1 MSSLLKCLRVAPVLL
16 GVAATVA
23 AVATNLLG
31 DVRPG
36 ASRPPRAESGRPDTT
51 HFTEDL
57 AVSKFSRLPLVTYQS
72 REGELLFGW
81 QVRPNLE
88 VAGPPRPRDV
98 IFLVD
103 TTASQAG
110 TPLRQARAII
120 EAVGSVLKETDRV
133 SVWVVNT
140 PESTRPLTKGFFAP
154 NAKEIRDAA
163 AELTELE
170 YGSGAADL
178 QGAILQAVATL
189 SPNPAR
195 TQAIVL
201 LGDGESIYRPLS
213 ESDRLTLGSRLDAQD
228 ILFFAVPL
236 GLKVHAANLHG
247 LAMLTGGAVVRVQ
260 EDLRM
265 ISKREEFARRLV
277 QALDVPVLKVEK
289 FRFGEEVGDVYPTRL
304 PPLRADRG
312 TLVLGKLARPTAEQ
326 VHLHVEGYVARRA
339 VSQDLSIPL
348 ASPQPEHYFLNLM
361 FEQWKNAPHREAPA
375 LLQSDRALALAS
387 TQVRLYREELLTQA
401 AWAIQL
407 DRYRE
412 ARNLF
417 EAVLRVCPGDPEAA
431 KGRDLLDKLSVQDW
445 KDLKR
450 RAGEKVQALRIT
462 PQAAVREII
471 QTAQEQP
478 PAGGP
483 GGGAVPPRSE
493 PSPQQ
498 LLEQQ
503 LAERKIAEDQARL
516 RVQTAIREAR
526 ERLRSDPD
534 AVLTD
539 LKRLQEDVERNTS
552 LGEAARRQLLADLG
566 AAINDVYR
574 KGEEIKR
581 QANIERSL
589 ISQAR
594 QRLNALEEQMRDEN
608 RIKYRIDQFRQLMQQ
623 ARYELAYQE
632 AQLMI
637 AERINSAQ
645 PVPITATASYMIGQ
659 QATQLREWKELVRIR
674 EDRFLISLMQSE
686 KSHIP
691 YPDEP
696 PVHFPPA
703 AVWREL
709 TSLRRE
715 AYLHSNLGPNPPA
728 SQIELKNKIE
738 NDEVRLRDDVN
749 INDTSL
755 GDLLDMLS
763 KQHSINFV
771 IMEEYF
777 KAEGV
782 NDIRDKRP
790 NLKATSLRGLKLG
803 NFLDIVL
810 QSMGATFVVRPDYVE
825 ITTFNRRLEEKVTRV
840 FPVADLVIPIPSAVN
855 QQMLFMNLFF
865 QNSALAIYGA
875 VLGAQNFQ
883 GFGGAFVGNQFQG
896 QQFGAGPP
904 IGGNLAM
911 QGAQQFGPDP
921 FNQNL
926 GFGAGGLQI
935 GGGNLG
941 QFGNLGGQFGLQGGD
956 QSMLL
961 MELIVETVA
970 RGEWLNVRRGQQ
982 GQLGADDDAPLL
994 DQKQLNSIGYYPP
1007 ARALL
1012 IRGTHRYHP
1021 ASSVKLKPAQG
1032 GQALGPA
1039 PARNG
1044 GAVAAGN
1051 APPPAAGGQAS
1062 APARGDGTAQAHA
1075 TDRARIVDPRYDPA
1089 LLKPKLSKDPRR
1101 MWNQAVEWTVEDP
1114 GLIVASAE
1122 FLLEQE
1128 EYQAAA
1134 ELLKAGLRKGL
1145 TTETWTHEALAIAL
1159 QLSQASAE
1167 EVLRASLSAA
1177 DLEPQEPRTLLQ
1189 AAQALAQAKK
1199 FDLAIAFCKRAAD
1212 IAPNEPLAYANALA
1226 YARQAPQIDTDAVL
1240 WASRQLLR
1248 QDWGVDDCNYHQQAR
1263 QHLEALLTQVAP
1275 QDPRREQLRRLLQ
1288 EQTQR
1293 DLVIELLWQ
1302 GPADLD
1308 LVVEEPSGSVCS
1320 PLQPRSVG
1328 GGILRGDRLEQSPDG
1343 DRSEIYIASSAFSGT
1358 YRIRV
1363 RTAFGQAIGKR
1374 ATLKVTQYQGTPRQT
1389 VSLHEVD
1396 LTRNE
1401 PVVITLERG
1410 TRTELADTTVVTD
1423 APRPILPTQ
1432 LTAGGFAGGAGR
1444 AGLSSTATLR
1454 TQQPYLPADVSS
1466 IEKRLGRMGLAD
1478 FRGVMQYDA
1487 QRGAVRFQ
1495 VNPVFASSTEVQLP
1509 PLSLLP
1515 GAEERR
1521 KD

>member
-1 MSSLLKCLRVAPVLL
+1 MNSLLRCLRLAPVIL
-16 GVAATVA
+16 GVVATVA

-36 ASRPPRAESGRPDTT
+36 SSRLPRGESGRPDTT

-57 AVSKFSRLPLVTYQS
+57 AVSKFSRLPVVTYQS
-72 REGELLFGW
+72 RDGEVLFGW

-88 VAGPPRPRDV
+88 ESGPPRPRDV

-120 EAVGSVLKETDRV
+120 EAVGNVLNETDRV

-154 NAKEIRDAA
+154 NAKEVRDAA

-178 QGAILQAVATL
+178 QGAILQAAATL

-213 ESDRLTLGSRLDAQD
+213 ESDRLTLGNRLDAQD
-228 ILFFAVPL
+228 ILLFAVPL

-277 QALDVPVLKVEK
+277 KALDVPVLKVEK
-289 FRFGEEVGDVYPTRL
+289 FRFGEEVGVVYPTRL

-312 TLVLGKLARPTAEQ
+312 TLVLGKLTHPAAQR

-339 VSQDLSIPL
+339 ANQDLSIPL

-361 FEQWKNAPHREAPA
+361 FEQWGNAPHREAPA

-387 TQVRLYREELLTQA
+387 TQVQLYREELLTQA

-417 EAVLRVCPGDPEAA
+417 DAVLRICPGDPEAQ
-431 KGRDLLDKLSVQDW
+431 KGRELLDQLSVQDW
-445 KDLKR
+445 QNLKR

-471 QTAQEQP
+471 QTTPGPPPP
-478 PAGGP
+478 PAGLAE
-483 GGGAVPPRSE
+483 GGATPPRGE

-534 AVLTD
+534 AVLAD
-539 LKRLQEDVERNTS
+539 LKRLQEDVERNTL

-581 QANIERSL
+581 QANMERSL

-608 RIKYRIDQFRQLMQQ
+608 RIKFRIDQFRQLMQQ

-632 AQLMI
+632 AQQMI
-637 AERINSAQ
+637 AERINNAQ

-659 QATQLREWKELVRIR
+659 QATQYREWKELVRIR
-674 EDRFLISLMQSE
+674 EDRFLIALMQSE

-738 NDEVRLRDDVN
+738 NDEVSLRDDIN
-749 INDTSL
+749 INDQSL
-755 GDLLDMLS
+755 ADLLDLLS
-763 KQHSINFV
+763 KQHGINFV

-810 QSMGATFVVRPDYVE
+810 QSMGATFIVRPDYVE

-883 GFGGAFVGNQFQG
+883 GFGGAFGNQFQG

-921 FNQNL
+921 FNQNQ

-956 QSMLL
+956 QSRLL

-970 RGEWLNVRRGQQ
+970 RGEWLNVRRGQ
-982 GQLGADDDAPLL
+982 GQLGGDDDAPLL
-994 DQKQLNSIGYYPP
+994 DQKQLNSLGYYPP

-1012 IRGTHRYHP
+1012 VRGTHRYHP
-1021 ASSVKLKPAQG
+1021 ASSVKLKSQQG

-1044 GAVAAGN
+1044 GEVAAGN
-1051 APPPAAGGQAS
+1051 VPPPAVGGQ
-1062 APARGDGTAQAHA
+1062 PQNPREGVAQA
-1075 TDRARIVDPRYDPA
+1075 TDRARVVDPRYDPA
-1089 LLKPKLSKDPRR
+1089 VLKPKLSKDPRR

-1122 FLLEQE
+1122 FLMEQE
-1128 EYQAAA
+1128 EYEAAA

-1159 QLSQASAE
+1159 QLSQASPE
-1167 EVLRASLSAA
+1167 EVLRAHLSAA

-1199 FDLAIAFCKRAAD
+1199 FDLAVAFCKRAAEV
-1212 IAPNEPLAYANALA
+1212 APYEPLAYANALA

-1240 WASRQLLR
+1240 WASRHLLR
-1248 QDWGVDDCNYHQQAR
+1248 QEWAADDHNYHQQAR
-1263 QHLEALLTQVAP
+1263 QQLEGLLTQIPP
-1275 QDPRREQLRRLLQ
+1275 QDPRREQLQRLLQ

-1308 LVVEEPSGSVCS
+1308 LVVEEPCGSVCS

-1343 DRSEIYIASSAFSGT
+1343 DRSEIYIASSAFPGT

-1363 RTAFGQAIGKR
+1363 RTAFGQAIGRR
-1374 ATLKVTQYQGTPRQT
+1374 ATVKVTQYQGTPRQT

-1396 LTRNE
+1396 LTRHE
-1401 PVVITLERG
+1401 PVIVTLERG
-1410 TRTELADTTVVTD
+1410 SRTELADTTVVTD
-1423 APRPILPTQ
+1423 MPRPILPAQ
-1432 LTAGGFAGGAGR
+1432 LTASGFAGGAGR
-1444 AGLSSTATLR
+1444 AGLSSSAALQ
-1454 TQQPYLPADVSS
+1454 TQHPHLPSDITS

-1495 VNPVFASSTEVQLP
+1495 VNPVFASSAEVQLP

-1515 GAEERR
+1515 GAEKRR

>member
-1 MSSLLKCLRVAPVLL
+1 MNSLLKCLRVAPAVL
-16 GVAATVA
+16 GVLATIA
-23 AVATNLLG
+23 AVGTHLLG

-36 ASRPPRAESGRPDTT
+36 SSRPPRGESGRPDTT

-57 AVSKFSRLPLVTYQS
+57 AVSQFSRLPLVTYQS
-72 REGELLFGW
+72 REEELVFAW

-110 TPLRQARAII
+110 IPLRQARAII
-120 EAVGSVLKETDRV
+120 EGVGNVLKETDRV

-154 NAKEIRDAA
+154 NAKEVRDAA
-163 AELTELE
+163 AELTEME

-178 QGAILQAVATL
+178 QAAILRAAATL

-213 ESDRLTLGSRLDAQD
+213 EADRLALGSRLDAQD

-277 QALDVPVLKVEK
+277 AALDVPVLKVEK
-289 FRFGEEVGDVYPTRL
+289 FRFGEEVGEVYPARL

-312 TLVLGKLARPTAEQ
+312 TLVLGKLARPAAEQ
-326 VHLHVEGYVARRA
+326 LRLHVEGYVARRA
-339 VSQDLSIPL
+339 VSQDLSIALVP
-348 ASPQPEHYFLNLM
+348 PQPEHYFLNLM
-361 FEQWKNAPHREAPA
+361 LEQWRNAPHKEVPA

-412 ARNLF
+412 AAALF
-417 EAVLRVCPGDPEAA
+417 DAVLRICPKDPEAE
-431 KGRDLLDKLSVQDW
+431 KGRELLNKLSIQEW
-445 KDLKR
+445 QDLKR
-450 RAGEKVQALRIT
+450 RAGDKVQALRIT
-462 PQAAVREII
+462 PQAAVREVI
-471 QTAQEQP
+471 QTAPAQP

-483 GGGAVPPRSE
+483 GGATPPRSE
-493 PSPQQ
+493 PTPQQ

-534 AVLTD
+534 GVLTD
-539 LKRLQEDVERNTS
+539 LKRLLEDVERNTA

-589 ISQAR
+589 VSRAR

-608 RIKYRIDQFRQLMQQ
+608 RIKFRIDQFRQLMQQ

-637 AERINSAQ
+637 AERINNAQ

-659 QATQLREWKELVRIR
+659 HATQLREWKELVRIR

-738 NDEVRLRDDVN
+738 NDEVRLRDDIN
-749 INDTSL
+749 INDQSL
-755 GDLLDMLS
+755 GDLLDLLS
-763 KQHSINFV
+763 KQHGINFV

-777 KAEGV
+777 KSEGV

-810 QSMGATFVVRPDYVE
+810 QSMNATFIVRPDYVE

-883 GFGGAFVGNQFQG
+883 GFGGAFGNQFQG

-904 IGGNLAM
+904 IGGGLAM

-921 FNQNL
+921 FNQNF

-935 GGGNLG
+935 GGGQLG

-982 GQLGADDDAPLL
+982 GPGVDEDAPLL

-1021 ASSVKLKPAQG
+1021 ASSVKLKAGGG
-1032 GQALGPA
+1032 GQALGPQ
-1039 PARNG
+1039 PGRNG

-1051 APPPAAGGQAS
+1051 PGAPGAGQPAAAGEGA
-1062 APARGDGTAQAHA
+1062 AQA
-1075 TDRARIVDPRYDPA
+1075 RAAGQPRVLDPRYDPA
-1089 LLKPKLSKDPRR
+1089 VLKPKLSKDPRR

-1145 TTETWTHEALAIAL
+1145 TTETWTHDALAIAL
-1159 QLSQASAE
+1159 QLSQASEE

-1177 DLEPQEPRTLLQ
+1177 DLEPQEPRALLQ
-1189 AAQALAQAKK
+1189 AAQALAQAKRYE
-1199 FDLAIAFCKRAAD
+1199 LAVAFCKRAAD
-1212 IAPNEPLAYANALA
+1212 IAPHEPLAYANALA

-1248 QDWGVDDCNYHQQAR
+1248 QDWGVDDRDYHQQAR
-1263 QHLEALLTQVAP
+1263 QQLETLLAQIP
-1275 QDPRREQLRRLLQ
+1275 QQDPRREQLRRLLQ

-1308 LVVEEPSGSVCS
+1308 LIVEEPSGSTCS
-1320 PLQPRSVG
+1320 PLHPRSAG
-1328 GGILRGDRLEQSPDG
+1328 GGILRGDRLEQSLDG

-1363 RTAFGQAIGKR
+1363 RTAYGQALGQR
-1374 ATLKVTQYQGTPRQT
+1374 ATLKITQYQGTPRQT

-1410 TRTELADTTVVTD
+1410 TRTELADTTVVADT
-1423 APRPILPTQ
+1423 PRPILPAQ
-1432 LTAGGFAGGAGR
+1432 LTAHGFAGGAGR
-1444 AGLSSTATLR
+1444 AGLSATTTLQ
-1454 TQQPYLPADVSS
+1454 THQPHLPAELGN

-1495 VNPVFASSTEVQLP
+1495 VNPVFASASEVQLP

>member
-1 MSSLLKCLRVAPVLL
+1 MNSLLRRLRVVPALL
-16 GVAATVA
+16 GVLATVA
-23 AVATNLLG
+23 AVTTTLLG

-36 ASRPPRAESGRPDTT
+36 ASRTPARGSGRPDTT

-57 AVSKFSRLPLVTYQS
+57 AVSKFSRLPLVTYQP
-72 REGELLFGW
+72 REGELLFAW
-81 QVRPNLE
+81 QIRPTLE
-88 VAGPPRPRDV
+88 AEAPRPRDV

-120 EAVGSVLKETDRV
+120 EAVGNVLRETDRV
-133 SVWVVNT
+133 SVWTVNT
-140 PESTRPLTKGFFAP
+140 PEATRSLTRGFFAP
-154 NAKEIRDAA
+154 NSRQVREAA

-178 QGAILQAVATL
+178 KGAILQAAATF
-189 SPNPAR
+189 SPNAGR

-201 LGDGESIYRPLS
+201 LGDGESVYQPLT
-213 ESDRLTLGSRLDAQD
+213 EADRLALGSRLDAMD
-228 ILFFAVPL
+228 VLFFAVPL

-247 LAMLTGGAVVRVQ
+247 LATLTGGAVVRVQ
-260 EDLRM
+260 EDLRATA
-265 ISKREEFARRLV
+265 KKEEFARRLV
-277 QALDVPVLKVEK
+277 AALDVPVLKVEK
-289 FRFGEEVGDVYPTRL
+289 HRFGDEVGEVYPSRL

-312 TLVLGKLARPTAEQ
+312 TLVLGRLARPTAERL
-326 VHLHVEGYVARRA
+326 HLRVEGYVARRA
-339 VSQDLSIPL
+339 VSQDLSIALTP
-348 ASPQPEHYFLNLM
+348 SQPDHYFLNLM
-361 FEQWKNAPHREAPA
+361 LEQWRSAPHKEAPA

-387 TQVRLYREELLTQA
+387 TQVQLYREEFLTQAVWAIHLDRYDEAEKLFRAVQRIRPNDGEAEAGLRLLTQLKNG
-401 AWAIQL
+401 QL
-407 DRYRE
+407 NR
-412 ARNLF
+412 
-417 EAVLRVCPGDPEAA
+417 
-431 KGRDLLDKLSVQDW
+431 Q
-445 KDLKR
+445 DLKR
-450 RAGEKVQALRIT
+450 RIGEKVEALKIT
-462 PQAAVREII
+462 PQAAVREIM
-471 QTAQEQP
+471 QAPQP
-478 PAGGP
+478 PGGNEPKGAGP
-483 GGGAVPPRSE
+483 QPPRSE
-493 PSPQQ
+493 PSPRQ
-498 LLEQQ
+498 LLAQQ
-503 LAERKIAEDQARL
+503 EVERKITEDQVRL

-526 ERLRSDPD
+526 DRLRTDPD
-534 AVLTD
+534 GVLMD
-539 LKRLQEDVERNTS
+539 LKRLQEEIDRNAN
-552 LGEAARRQLLADLG
+552 LGEAARRQILADLG
-566 AAINDVYR
+566 AAISDVYR

-581 QANIERSL
+581 QASIERDLVSR
-589 ISQAR
+589 AR
-594 QRLNALEEQMRDEN
+594 QRLNAMEEQIRDEN
-608 RIKYRIDQFRQLMQQ
+608 RIKFRIDQFRQLMQQ

-637 AERINSAQ
+637 AERINAGQSV
-645 PVPITATASYMIGQ
+645 PVTATASYMIGQ
-659 QATQLREWKELVRIR
+659 QATQIREWKELVRIR
-674 EDRFLISLMQSE
+674 EDRFLIALMQSE

-738 NDEVRLRDDVN
+738 NDEVRLRED
-749 INDTSL
+749 INLNDQSL
-755 GDLLDMLS
+755 GELLDLLS
-763 KQHSINFV
+763 KQHGINFV
-771 IMEEYF
+771 IMEDYF

-782 NDIRDKRP
+782 ADIRDKRP

-883 GFGGAFVGNQFQG
+883 GFGGAFGNQFQG

-904 IGGNLAM
+904 IGGGLAM

-921 FNQNL
+921 FGQNL
-926 GFGAGGLQI
+926 GFGGGGLQI

-956 QSMLL
+956 QSRLL

-970 RGEWLNVRRGQQ
+970 RGEWLNVRRAPGA
-982 GQLGADDDAPLL
+982 QLDEDAPILE
-994 DQKQLNSIGYYPP
+994 QKMLNSIGYYPP

-1012 IRGTHRYHP
+1012 VRGTHRYHP
-1021 ASSVKLKPAQG
+1021 ASSVKLKPREG
-1032 GQALGPA
+1032 GQALGPN
-1039 PARNG
+1039 PGRG

-1051 APPPAAGGQAS
+1051 NNGGGGGPVAPTGQGVEVAAEQ
-1062 APARGDGTAQAHA
+1062 PRV
-1075 TDRARIVDPRYDPA
+1075 VDPRYDPA
-1089 LLKPKLSKDPRR
+1089 VLKPRLSKDPRR

-1128 EYQAAA
+1128 EYGAAA

-1167 EVLRASLSAA
+1167 EVLRAQLSAA

-1189 AAQALAQAKK
+1189 AAQALAEAKK
-1199 FDLAIAFCKRAAD
+1199 FDMAVAFCKRAAQ
-1212 IAPNEPLAYANALA
+1212 IAPQEPLAYANALA
-1226 YARQAPQIDTDAVL
+1226 YAQRAQQIDTDAVL
-1240 WASRQLLR
+1240 WASQRLLR
-1248 QDWGVDDCNYHQQAR
+1248 QDWGVDQRDYHQEVR
-1263 QHLEALLTQVAP
+1263 RRLENLLTQIP
-1275 QDPRREQLRRLLQ
+1275 NQDPRREQLARLLR

-1308 LVVEEPSGSVCS
+1308 LIVEEPCSSICS
-1320 PLQPRSVG
+1320 PIYPRSAG
-1328 GGILRGDRLEQSPDG
+1328 GGVLRGDRLEQSPDG
-1343 DRSEIYIASSAFSGT
+1343 DRSEVYLASSAFPGT

-1363 RTAFGQAIGKR
+1363 RTAFGQAVGQR
-1374 ATLKVTQYQGTPRQT
+1374 ATLKVTKYQGTPRQT
-1389 VSLHEVD
+1389 VSIYEVD

-1401 PVVITLERG
+1401 PVTVTLERG
-1410 TRTELADTTVVTD
+1410 SRTALAEVNIVTD
-1423 APRPILPTQ
+1423 APRPILPEQ
-1432 LTAGGFAGGAGR
+1432 LTVGGFAGAAGR
-1444 AGLSSTATLR
+1444 PGALAASASVS
-1454 TQQPYLPADVSS
+1454 QPHLAMNVPS
-1466 IEKRLGRMGLAD
+1466 IEKRLGRMGTAD
-1478 FRGVMQYDA
+1478 FRGVMQFDPE
-1487 QRGAVRFQ
+1487 RKAVRFH
-1495 VNPVFASSTEVQLP
+1495 VDPVFTQTADVTIP
-1509 PLSLLP
+1509 PLPLLP
-1515 GAEERR
+1515 ANQR
-1521 KD
+1521 D